1 MSLACEIVA
10 QLMLMTLP
18 NGREA
23 AVAQGWIDPVIGRS
37 GRRPESGHVAYHDGA
52 LVGSALSERREREP
66 RADRSTELETAGA
79 RIGPW
84 PEGGD
89 RPGET
94 PDGHPLIRFT
104 SVTLSPDRRLA
115 LVAWAYYYGP
125 LGAGYHYAVLKRKAE
140 RWSLVSDRRYGPV
153 S

>member
-10 QLMLMTLP
+10 QLMLMALP

-23 AVAQGWIDPVIGRS
+23 AVTQGWIDPIIGQS
-37 GRRPESGHVAYHDGA
+37 GRRPESGLVAYHDGA
-52 LVGSALSERREREP
+52 LVGSALSELHKREP
-66 RADRSTELETAGA
+66 QTDCSTELQTAGA

-94 PDGHPLIRFT
+94 PDGNPAICFT
-104 SVTLSPDRRLA
+104 NVTLSLNRRLA
-115 LVAWAYYYGP
+115 LVAWAYFYGP
-125 LGAGYHYAVLKRKAE
+125 LGAGYHYAVLKREANQ
-140 RWSLVSDRRYGPV
+140 WALVSDRRYGPV